1 MGAFSAPCPHLLAA
15 LPSTLKGLPAWSALL
30 PGAGSPGGTHACAQT
45 LCLLFVCLSA
55 HPSSSCQPS
64 APASQKPHPC
74 GSERVGWRAPP
85 ETALP
90 AVKEAGGGLHFSS
103 GRAVSSDCLSECPD
117 HQGSMAARSHVIKDQ
132 VSLKTRPCR
141 SLRPRLQRQRT
152 CRPSSETPGH
162 PVSGKRGRRGQRA
175 HLGRALPLQAR
186 QCTPPGGAPASPFL
200 SQPPLPVTPSGSAT
214 SLLHFSPLYS
224 SVLTPSSLQKLTHC
238 DHSDANPPSY
248 ASSDLRTSTPTST
261 CCIIIGMLSGLAR
274 RLWHRA
280 GPVFSRFRGAPGGSD
295 VAGAA
300 PATRARGSSTEATAG
315 LTGDWGVCGGTQP
328 MTPVSTRPPEES
340 QPVPRTKVIELQQ
353 GIKERYSAKTNRTSR
368 PSTKTTEADTDLQQ
382 DHGQT

>member
-1 MGAFSAPCPHLLAA
+1 MLGSSTEGGCLLCPPPP
-15 LPSTLKGLPAWSALL
+15 PSSSSALD
-30 PGAGSPGGTHACAQT
+30 PQGSPCLERPSPWSRQPWRHSR
-45 LCLLFVCLSA
+45 LCSDPVSAVCLSA

-74 GSERVGWRAPP
+74 GSERVGWGAPP
-85 ETALP
+85 ETELP
-90 AVKEAGGGLHFSS
+90 AVKEAGGGLHISS
-103 GRAVSSDCLSECPD
+103 RRAVSSDCLSECPD

-238 DHSDANPPSY
+238 NHSDVNPPSY

-280 GPVFSRFRGAPGGSD
+280 GPVFSRFRGAPRGVRCGGGSTSH
-295 VAGAA
+295 AG
-300 PATRARGSSTEATAG
+300 TWFIHRSYSRSHRGLGG
-315 LTGDWGVCGGTQP
+315 L
-328 MTPVSTRPPEES
+328 
-340 QPVPRTKVIELQQ
+340 
-353 GIKERYSAKTNRTSR
+353 
-368 PSTKTTEADTDLQQ
+368 
-382 DHGQT
+382 